1 MNEEDINSIPITEF
15 YKDRVIKVKTISK
28 KGGWWSAVVLLKN
41 PQSGSNFI
49 NIYRW
54 QLVEDGWKTRKR
66 FTFRTVKEV
75 VAFTNTVKEFAKY
88 LTK

>member
-28 KGGWWSAVVLLKN
+28 KGGWWSVVVLLKD

-54 QLVEDGWKTRKR
+54 QLAEDRWKARKR
-66 FTFRTVKEV
+66 FTFRKVKEV
-75 VAFTNTVKEFAKY
+75 TALTNTIKEFAQY